1 MRFLLDQDV
10 DARLR
15 RFLINEGHN
24 CWSADQANLSDAED
38 DDLTIY
44 ADTKNAVVVT
54 HDREFSARRRR
65 ITIGMHIF
73 LDCPEPDA
81 VDLMEQ
87 HLDDII
93 GALGRSHGDLFVRVS
108 PTRLDISHNWE
119 LIAERSGHD
128 RPGG

>member
-1 MRFLLDQDV
+1 VRFLLDQDV

-15 RFLINEGHN
+15 RFLIKEGHD

-44 ADTKNAVVVT
+44 ASAKSAVVVT

-65 ITIGMHIF
+65 TTIGMHIF

-81 VDLMEQ
+81 VDLMER
-87 HLDDII
+87 HLDDIV
-93 GALGRSHGDLFVRVS
+93 GALGRSQGDLFVRVS
-108 PTRLDISHNWE
+108 PTRLDISHNWK
-119 LIAERSGHD
+119 
-128 RPGG
+128 